1 MLWVP
6 WVLSN
11 VDRPSRCQA
20 SHCRAHVVRA
30 PQDQQRHRQLL
41 TRHPVFQVKRPES
54 RHQTWLWSRF
64 FSYMGLTW
72 VHLGP
77 PRSTWVTHGV
87 EAVQP
92 PPVSTGQDM
101 PQLNVRE
108 KLTQAQKEAIVESI
122 SRLLNHSEIF
132 HSIPA
137 PWWIKFAELSPRSI
151 YFLFMRISAIKKR
164 RCGYYYLL
172 PRRTDYVQVALNHEC
187 FVSHFCEKKVCP
199 HTLEVKEMFKRFNQ
213 DQEAF

>member
-1 MLWVP
+1 MWTGLVG
-6 WVLSN
+6 
-11 VDRPSRCQA
+11 A
-20 SHCRAHVVRA
+20 
-30 PQDQQRHRQLL
+30 RHRTVEHTWWGPRKTNKGTDSFSPD
-41 TRHPVFQVKRPES
+41 TRSFKS
-54 RHQTWLWSRF
+54 RDQRAGIKPGSGPDF
-64 FSYMGLTW
+64 FLTW
-72 VHLGP
+72 VHLSP
-77 PRSTWVTHGV
+77 PGSTWVTHGV

-108 KLTQAQKEAIVESI
+108 KLTQAQKESI

-164 RCGYYYLL
+164 RSACYYLL

-187 FVSHFCEKKVCP
+187 FVSHFGEKKSV
-199 HTLEVKEMFKRFNQ
+199 HTLWR
-213 DQEAF
+213 

>member
-1 MLWVP
+1 MP
-6 WVLSN
+6 GIALSSTRGEGPA
-11 VDRPSRCQA
+11 RPTKAPTASHQTPGLSSQETREQA
-20 SHCRAHVVRA
+20 SNLALV
-30 PQDQQRHRQLL
+30 QI
-41 TRHPVFQVKRPES
+41 
-54 RHQTWLWSRF
+54 F
-64 FSYMGLTW
+64 FLHGS
-72 VHLGP
+72 HLGP

-137 PWWIKFAELSPRSI
+137 P
-151 YFLFMRISAIKKR
+151 
-164 RCGYYYLL
+164 
-172 PRRTDYVQVALNHEC
+172 
-187 FVSHFCEKKVCP
+187 
-199 HTLEVKEMFKRFNQ
+199 
-213 DQEAF
+213 